1 LNPPPIDPANPA
13 EHGATVVITHRVRD
27 GKHETYNA
35 WLNEIAP
42 LVRAWKGHLDWQ
54 IIRPLAGLTGTYTVI
69 IRFDTRENL
78 ESWMISQD
86 RLRLIDKVQPLL
98 AQKDD
103 FYIRS
108 GLDFWF
114 TPEGANAKVPVR
126 WKQFLVTWSAIF
138 PLVLGATLTVPPLMR
153 VLGLPDNH
161 YLYTFLATGLVV
173 LMMVYVVMPRY
184 TKLIQRWLFE

>member
-1 LNPPPIDPANPA
+1 LSLSPADPAPTA
-13 EHGATVVITHRVRD
+13 EQGATVVITHRVRD
-27 GKHETYNA
+27 GQHETYA
-35 WLNEIAP
+35 TWLNEIGP

-54 IIRPLAGLTGTYTVI
+54 IIRPLTGLTGTYTVV
-69 IRFDTRENL
+69 IRFDSRENL
-78 ESWMISQD
+78 ESWMHSPE

-103 FYIRS
+103 FFIRS

-114 TPEGANAKVPVR
+114 TPEGAKAKIPVR

-138 PLVLGATLTVPPLMR
+138 PLVLGASLVVPPLLR
-153 VLGLPDNH
+153 ILGLPDNH
-161 YLYTFLATGLVV
+161 YLYTLLATGLVV
-173 LMMVYVVMPRY
+173 FMMVYVVMPRY